1 MRSFMPLRAFK
12 GDQSKIR
19 ERHINKQQRNGIYLF
34 WGFFLS
40 NNRKIGS
47 NWQRLGGTIRVHRYS
62 VLFAWIYFDDISV
75 WFSNW
80 LHRMCWGTWIDV
92 RHFKFTQK
100 PWFQYLDWRLLTQ
113 NANCTGRHL
122 PLTLKVRALDTKD
135 ESSALTFV
143 SKCFWCWQ
151 LKQKAWH
158 KTKSSVFTV
167 FTLQCRHIGNLC
179 VFFRCSKISSPVQK
193 VRWTNGNN
201 YVEWSRKLAGCIF
214 PKRNFCECTFARC
227 TQLSTPKGTLR
238 VNLNQDICSTKG
250 KPIFLVSEPINR
262 TKLLET
268 HYKDLLQHVPQ
279 KPGSSARS
287 G

>member
-1 MRSFMPLRAFK
+1 MW
-12 GDQSKIR
+12 DT
-19 ERHINKQQRNGIYLF
+19 
-34 WGFFLS
+34 S
-40 NNRKIGS
+40 NSHKNLDS
-47 NWQRLGGTIRVHRYS
+47 N
-62 VLFAWIYFDDISV
+62 
-75 WFSNW
+75 
-80 LHRMCWGTWIDV
+80 TWIGGFSPKMQIALV
-92 RHFKFTQK
+92 VISPWHWNWEHLTQK
-100 PWFQYLDWRLLTQ
+100 MKAVLSLLSVSAFDVGSS
-113 NANCTGRHL
+113 NKR
-122 PLTLKVRALDTKD
+122 LDTKLKVQFLQFLHC
-135 ESSALTFV
+135 SADILV
-143 SKCFWCWQ
+143 
-151 LKQKAWH
+151 
-158 KTKSSVFTV
+158 
-167 FTLQCRHIGNLC
+167 ILC

-268 HYKDLLQHVPQ
+268 YYKDLLQHVPQ